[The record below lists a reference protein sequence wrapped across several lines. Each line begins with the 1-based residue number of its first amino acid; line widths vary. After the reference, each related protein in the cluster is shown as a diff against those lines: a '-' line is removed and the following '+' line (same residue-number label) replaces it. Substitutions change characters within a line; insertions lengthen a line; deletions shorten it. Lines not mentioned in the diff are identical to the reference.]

1 MKRSFDFHPW
11 LKPVLTVLLG
21 FLLIFRPDSITSTL
35 ALCVGIVLAL
45 AGAAKMVSF
54 FTQMK
59 LQKDFSKLAVSIVLL
74 LIGFAIIRNPLS
86 LEKQVVRVIGILLLL
101 EGVRGYTDVTVLRAR
116 VSSTALCVAGVVLT
130 LMPVTVA
137 RLVIVLCGIVV
148 LLIGIGMVVGLLR
161 GDGRDSGCT
170 GGNGEIIDER

>member
-1 MKRSFDFHPW
+1 MKRSFDFQPW

-59 LQKDFSKLAVSIVLL
+59 LRKDYSKLAVSIVLL
-74 LIGFAIIRNPLS
+74 LIGFAIIRSPLS

-101 EGVRGYTDVTVLRAR
+101 EGVRGYTDITVLRAR
-116 VSSTALCVAGVVLT
+116 VSSTALCVAGAVLV

-137 RLVIVLCGIVV
+137 RLAVTVCGIVV
-148 LLIGIGMVVGLLR
+148 LLIGIGMIVDLLR
-161 GDGRDSGCT
+161 GSGDSGCT

>member
-1 MKRSFDFHPW
+1 MKRSFDFRPW
-11 LKPVLTVLLG
+11 LKPALTVLLG
-21 FLLIFRPDSITSTL
+21 LLLIFRPGSITNSIALCAGIIL
-35 ALCVGIVLAL
+35 ALF
-45 AGAAKMVSF
+45 GA
-54 FTQMK
+54 
-59 LQKDFSKLAVSIVLL
+59 IVLL
-74 LIGFAIIRNPLS
+74 LIGFAIIRNPVS

-101 EGVRGYTDVTVLRAR
+101 EGIRGYTDITVMRERVT
-116 VSSTALCVAGVVLT
+116 STALCVAGVVLT

-170 GGNGEIIDER
+170 GGNGEVIDAR